1 MSLTHKGTAVIQT
14 ERLVLRRF
22 TREDANDMFNNW
34 ANDERVTKYLRWMP
48 HQAVDITKDIIDGWV
63 CGYQR
68 DNCYN
73 WAIEY
78 DNKVIGNIS
87 VIKSSDR
94 DENAEL
100 GYVIGCNWWNKGIVT
115 EAVKAII
122 AFLFNEVGFVRIS
135 ACHDTRNPASGKVM
149 KKSGMLYEGTLI
161 KACKNNKNNVFCDLA
176 CYAII
181 RDNVE

>member
-48 HQAVDITKDIIDGWV
+48 HQSVDITKDIIDGWV
-63 CGYQR
+63 SGYQR

-73 WAIEY
+73 WAIKY

-94 DENAEL
+94 DENAEI
-100 GYVIGCNWWNKGIVT
+100 GYVIGCYWWN
-115 EAVKAII
+115 
-122 AFLFNEVGFVRIS
+122 
-135 ACHDTRNPASGKVM
+135 
-149 KKSGMLYEGTLI
+149 
-161 KACKNNKNNVFCDLA
+161 
-176 CYAII
+176 
-181 RDNVE
+181 